1 MKKCLQ
7 IGRPFC
13 GYIARMSAPSSGKI
27 WGALWVVY
35 IVWGSTYLAIEYAIR
50 SMPPLLAMGSRFL
63 AAGLLMAAVLA
74 LKNGVGFLRVTKR
87 QIPFLALLGALLLGL
102 GLGMVTMAQFND
114 VPSGMVALLIS
125 ALPFWIAIFKA
136 IDGAK
141 TSIWSWVGI
150 AIGFIGVGILLTP
163 ELAKPDNGNHIFWMF
178 MVIVGNLGWALGTY
192 IAPRLDLPKS
202 TLVVTCYQMLL
213 GGVAMSLAG
222 FIIGEDLGDLLDATF
237 SSWAW
242 WVFLVLIGS
251 IATYTAYLWLVSNA
265 PVGLI
270 ATYAYVNPVI
280 AVALGALFLGE
291 KLSFTLLIGAIIVI
305 FGVFMVV
312 RVEAKAVA
320 SPNHPSA

>member
-1 MKKCLQ
+1 
-7 IGRPFC
+7 
-13 GYIARMSAPSSGKI
+13 MSTPSRGKI

-35 IVWGSTYLAIEYAIR
+35 IVWGSTYLGIEYSIR

-63 AAGLLMAAVLA
+63 AAGLLMGIVLA
-74 LKNGVGFLRVTKR
+74 IKFGPRYLKVERN

-102 GLGMVTMAQFND
+102 GLGMVTLAQFND

-125 ALPFWIAIFKA
+125 VLPFWIAIFKA

-150 AIGFIGVGILLTP
+150 AIGFIGVSILLIP
-163 ELAKPDNGNHIFWMF
+163 ELSKPNNSAHIIWMF
-178 MVIVGNLGWALGTY
+178 LVILGNLGWAFGTY

-213 GGVAMSLAG
+213 GGITMSLAG
-222 FIIGEDLGDLLDATF
+222 LIFGENVGDLLDATL
-237 SSWAW
+237 SSWLW

-251 IATYTAYLWLVSNA
+251 IATYTCYLWLVGNA

-280 AVALGALFLGE
+280 AVSLGVLFLGE
-291 KLSFTLLIGAIIVI
+291 KLSITLLLGAIVVI
-305 FGVFMVV
+305 SGVILVV
-312 RVEAKAVA
+312 RVE
-320 SPNHPSA
+320 SRSAANSNS

>member
-1 MKKCLQ
+1 
-7 IGRPFC
+7 
-13 GYIARMSAPSSGKI
+13 MSAPSSGKI

-63 AAGLLMAAVLA
+63 AAGLLMGAVLA

-163 ELAKPDNGNHIFWMF
+163 ELSKPDNGNHIFWMV

-222 FIIGEDLGDLLDATF
+222 FIIGEDLGDLFDATF

-291 KLSFTLLIGAIIVI
+291 KLSITLLIGAIVVI

-320 SPNHPSA
+320 SPNRPSA

>member
-1 MKKCLQ
+1 M
-7 IGRPFC
+7 
-13 GYIARMSAPSSGKI
+13 
-27 WGALWVVY
+27 VY
-35 IVWGSTYLAIEYAIR
+35 IVWGSTYLAIEYSIR

-63 AAGLLMAAVLA
+63 AAGLLMGFVLA
-74 LKNGVGFLRVTKR
+74 IKYGPSYLKIKKK
-87 QIPFLALLGALLLGL
+87 QIPNLALLGALLLGL
-102 GLGMVTMAQFND
+102 GLGMVTLAQFND

-150 AIGFIGVGILLTP
+150 AIGFVGVGILLIP
-163 ELAKPDNGNHIFWMF
+163 ELSKPNNSAHILWMF
-178 MVIVGNLGWALGTY
+178 LVLLGNLGWAFGTY

-213 GGVAMSLAG
+213 GGIAMTLAG
-222 FIIGEDLGDLLDATF
+222 LIFGEDIGDLLDATL
-237 SSWAW
+237 SSWLW

-251 IATYTAYLWLVSNA
+251 IATYTCYLWLVGNA

-280 AVALGALFLGE
+280 AVSLGVLFLEE
-291 KLSFTLLIGAIIVI
+291 KLSITLLIGAIVVI
-305 FGVFMVV
+305 LGVFLVV
-312 RVEAKAVA
+312 RVEARSVG
-320 SPNHPSA
+320 NNNNRDV

>member
-1 MKKCLQ
+1 
-7 IGRPFC
+7 
-13 GYIARMSAPSSGKI
+13 MSTPSRGKI

-35 IVWGSTYLAIEYAIR
+35 IVWGSTYLGIEYSIR

-63 AAGLLMAAVLA
+63 AAGLLMGIVLA
-74 LKNGVGFLRVTKR
+74 IKFGPRYLKVERN

-102 GLGMVTMAQFND
+102 GLGMVTLAQFND

-125 ALPFWIAIFKA
+125 VLPFWIAIFKA

-150 AIGFIGVGILLTP
+150 AIGFIGVSILLIP
-163 ELAKPDNGNHIFWMF
+163 ELSKPNNSAHIIWMF
-178 MVIVGNLGWALGTY
+178 LVILGNLGWAFGTY

-213 GGVAMSLAG
+213 GGITMSLAG
-222 FIIGEDLGDLLDATF
+222 LIFGENVGDLLDATL
-237 SSWAW
+237 SSWLW

-251 IATYTAYLWLVSNA
+251 IATYTCYLWLVGNA

-280 AVALGALFLGE
+280 AVSLGVLFLGE
-291 KLSFTLLIGAIIVI
+291 KLSITLLLGAIVVI
-305 FGVFMVV
+305 SGVILVV
-312 RVEAKAVA
+312 RVE
-320 SPNHPSA
+320 SRSAANSNT